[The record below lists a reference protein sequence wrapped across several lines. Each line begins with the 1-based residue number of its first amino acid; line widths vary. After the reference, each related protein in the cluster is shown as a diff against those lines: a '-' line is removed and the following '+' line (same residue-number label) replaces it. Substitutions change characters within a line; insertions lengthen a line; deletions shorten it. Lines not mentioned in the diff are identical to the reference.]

1 MGVVRMAKV
10 RLPWRAL
17 RPVLLAGAATLTWL
31 TLSGTAAT
39 ADSTDSNSLL
49 GGLTASVT
57 ALAAPV
63 TDTLPSLPAAAPPA
77 SPASAPS
84 GLLEPVVGTLSGT
97 GDQLVASVPVVN
109 TVVPAGTVSAVS
121 VPVAAAADDAAIG
134 VVETVAPPLVE
145 AVPVLEPVIQPV
157 SDLVTGAAPLPV
169 TLPGLPDG
177 GTLPAASE
185 SVLAA
190 TPSAVLL
197 SPGDAASASV
207 GKQLLAADPAA
218 GFQSLPAALAGTSS
232 SPTMPTA
239 AVHSA
244 DPAQPHA
251 DDPSPYAA
259 LGAPG
264 SGTGSGASASGASG
278 SAAWLNDFALDFL
291 LPESFPV
298 SGTSEHAPLPV
309 SFDPGSSPD

>member
-1 MGVVRMAKV
+1 MAKA

-17 RPVLLAGAATLTWL
+17 RPMLLAGAATLTWL
-31 TLSGTAAT
+31 TLSSTGAS

-49 GGLTASVT
+49 GGLTAPVS

-63 TDTLPSLPAAAPPA
+63 TGTLPSLPEAAPPA
-77 SPASAPS
+77 SPASVPS
-84 GLLEPVVGTLSGT
+84 GLLQPVVGTLSGT
-97 GDQLVASVPVVN
+97 GDQLVADVPVVN
-109 TVVPAGTVSAVS
+109 TVVPAGTVSEVS
-121 VPVAAAADDAAIG
+121 VPIAAVADDAATG

-145 AVPVLEPVIQPV
+145 AVPVLEPVVQPV

-177 GTLPAASE
+177 GPLPDSE

-190 TPSAVLL
+190 TPSAVLVTA
-197 SPGDAASASV
+197 GDVASASA
-207 GKQLLAADPAA
+207 GKQLWGAA
-218 GFQSLPAALAGTSS
+218 GVLEAGFRPLPAALAGTSA
-232 SPTMPTA
+232 SPTVPTTA
-239 AVHSA
+239 LGSTG
-244 DPAQPHA
+244 PALAYA

-259 LGAPG
+259 LGAPS
-264 SGTGSGASASGASG
+264 SGAGSGASSSGASG
-278 SAAWLNDFALDFL
+278 SAAWLNDFDLNFL

-298 SGTSEHAPLPV
+298 SGASEHAPLPV